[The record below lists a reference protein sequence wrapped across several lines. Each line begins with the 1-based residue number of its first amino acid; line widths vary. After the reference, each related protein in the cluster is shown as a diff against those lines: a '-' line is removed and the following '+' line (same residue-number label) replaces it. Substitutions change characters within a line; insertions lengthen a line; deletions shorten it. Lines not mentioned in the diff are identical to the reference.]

1 MKRKYYLV
9 KNFDEAKRLQ
19 DALFASK
26 IPSNHVHALGKDDSK
41 LSAYGLNQLPFS
53 ERKDVF
59 ADAEYGGMF
68 GLIGG
73 VFAAISLI
81 DFPIDLSITPTPQ
94 LLCAVAFGIGLLG
107 VFIGGAYGLLREN
120 YHISEFRAQMLPT
133 QCIIMIDTSTDEK
146 LIEQALAS
154 SGVVAQYLKQDDDE
168 VHYETLSGEL
178 RDAQGNLIVD

>member
-19 DALFASK
+19 DALFAVR
-26 IPSNHVHALGKDDSK
+26 IPLNHVHALAKDDSK
-41 LSAYGLNQLPFS
+41 LVSYGLNQLPIS
-53 ERKDVF
+53 ERKDLI

-68 GLIGG
+68 GVIGG
-73 VFAAISLI
+73 IFAAISLI
-81 DFPIDLSITPTPQ
+81 AIPNLSIALTPQ
-94 LLCAVAFGIGLLG
+94 LLCSVAFGVGLLG
-107 VFIGGAYGLLREN
+107 MLAGGAYGLLREN

-133 QCIIMIDTSTDEK
+133 QCIVMIDVSTDEK
-146 LIEQALAS
+146 LIEQALTK

-168 VHYETLSGEL
+168 VHYENLSGEL